1 MSPGSQKSGLL
12 QPKAKNH
19 PQGQVS
25 TLNLCAIGR
34 VHGPVRGPK
43 LAAAAF
49 LQQTQS
55 FFPCGG
61 RTAAK
66 SSYFIS
72 DLTHARYSFS
82 FSSLR
87 CYTASWITSM
97 ISLADPEVQRSSVVV
112 EEEEINDLTALLQ
125 RRNLIL
131 IATDQSNR
139 LLATNSPANILS
151 KHEQNHDQRRPCM
164 NTVRRGNCGKKAV
177 VVTAMVRPSYQ

>member
-55 FFPCGG
+55 FFPV
-61 RTAAK
+61 AV
-66 SSYFIS
+66 
-72 DLTHARYSFS
+72 AR
-82 FSSLR
+82 
-87 CYTASWITSM
+87 
-97 ISLADPEVQRSSVVV
+97 Q
-112 EEEEINDLTALLQ
+112 Q
-125 RRNLIL
+125 
-131 IATDQSNR
+131 
-139 LLATNSPANILS
+139 
-151 KHEQNHDQRRPCM
+151 
-164 NTVRRGNCGKKAV
+164 KAV
-177 VVTAMVRPSYQ
+177 ILYPT